1 MISFC
6 EQILLMLNVLMTSY
20 LLFNKEFNK
29 NHCVKGIICLF
40 ASLVV
45 IALKKEISPS
55 IINIT
60 FMFFAYIF
68 IFGPSLDSIK
78 EFISSYI
85 VMVFFQIC
93 INSLLSFYEIN
104 NQSFISAL
112 VSLILITLLCL
123 IIKRD
128 CLIINN
134 SILIILSSVCILLSA
149 QLVLLTNLYVSMT
162 RSMKWNIILFL
173 ITSLLFI
180 LLFYFCLKMNYEKK
194 KEDISKQN
202 LETIIQLQ
210 QTYLSSYTH
219 KYQELRKFKHD
230 YNKQILMIKDYYL
243 NQQDQLLP
251 YLNTLSHHLS
261 KPNNDSQNHIINMLY
276 QYFKE
281 EYPQV
286 HSSID
291 DQILGTITMDDS
303 KLSSLI
309 YNLFKNSFEASSKTT
324 AKDVSIALKNKNS
337 HLYIQI
343 RNSIDQPVTLKEGY
357 TSKDNKD
364 DHGIGL
370 TIIHD
375 IVNEYHGINQ
385 YQQTENYLVNDIIL
399 FDVIH

>member
-6 EQILLMLNVLMTSY
+6 EQILLMLNVLMISY

-29 NHCVKGIICLF
+29 HHCIKGMICFL
-40 ASLVV
+40 ASLIV
-45 IALKKEISPS
+45 IVLKKEINPS
-55 IINIT
+55 IINIA
-60 FMFFAYIF
+60 FMFIAYIF
-68 IFGPSLDSIK
+68 IFRLSLDSMK

-93 INSLLSFYEIN
+93 INSFLSFYELN

-112 VSLILITLLCL
+112 VSLILITLLCF

-149 QLVLLTNLYVSMT
+149 QLILLTNLYISMNKG
-162 RSMKWNIILFL
+162 MKWNIILFL
-173 ITSLLFI
+173 ITSLLLI
-180 LLFYFCLKMNYEKK
+180 LLLYFCIKMNYEKK
-194 KEDISKQN
+194 KEEISKQN

-230 YNKQILMIKDYYL
+230 YNKQILMIKDYYF

-251 YLNTLSHHLS
+251 YLDTLSHHLY
-261 KPNNDSQNHIINMLY
+261 KANNDSQNHIINMLY

-291 DQILGTITMDDS
+291 DQILGTITMNDS

-309 YNLFKNSFEASSKTT
+309 YNLLKNSFEASSKTT
-324 AKDVSIALKNKNS
+324 DSNVSISLKNKNS

-343 RNSIDQPVTLKEGY
+343 RNSIDQPVILKEGY

-370 TIIHD
+370 TIINE

-385 YQQTENYLVNDIIL
+385 YQQTDHYLVNDIIL

>member
-29 NHCVKGIICLF
+29 HHCIKGILCLF
-40 ASLVV
+40 ASLVIIV
-45 IALKKEISPS
+45 LKKEINPS
-55 IINIT
+55 IINIA

-93 INSLLSFYEIN
+93 INSFLSLYEIN

-112 VSLILITLLCL
+112 VPLILITLLCL
-123 IIKRD
+123 IIKKD

-149 QLVLLTNLYVSMT
+149 QLVLLTNLYISMNK
-162 RSMKWNIILFL
+162 SMKWNIILFL

-251 YLNTLSHHLS
+251 YLDTLSHHLY
-261 KPNNDSQNHIINMLY
+261 KANNDSQNHIINMLY

-291 DQILGTITMDDS
+291 DQILGTVTMDDS

-324 AKDVSIALKNKNS
+324 VKDVSIALKNKNS

-357 TSKDNKD
+357 TSKDNKG

-385 YQQTENYLVNDIIL
+385 YQQTEHYLVNDIIL